1 MKRRTT
7 QGLATALLSGL
18 AIIGPLLATSSAH
31 ATPFGPGYPKTGPH
45 VGVGLSLLVNGEPY
59 GTYLYDVDIGDAQ
72 GHLTAYCVDFHNNY
86 HPGVPLQEAPW
97 ADLASLTT
105 EGASINWAMHH
116 SYPFLPL
123 TEAETTSGLAFN
135 GGLSAAEAIAAT
147 QAALWLFSDGI
158 PLAGTDVRGTAA
170 EQADV
175 AAMYGY
181 LTGAA
186 NTGLPTGA
194 EPTLDLQIATTVG
207 IAGTPIGP
215 ITVTT
220 TSETVD
226 INAVGFD
233 GAILVDANG
242 TPVGSATNGAE
253 VYVDVPDEAVGGA
266 VTVSATATSVAQV
279 GRLFTP
285 ADASTPAATQ
295 LLAVAAVE
303 ETDVHA
309 EIPVA
314 WKPLPPA
321 PTPPTPES
329 PKPTPTPTPTETP
342 ASVTPPP
349 PAPATQPV
357 EVPQPIPPTPAPI
370 AVPAQVAAP
379 APQPELAYTGLNATE
394 SLSIAAVLILGGIV
408 LTAAGRRRRT

>member
-7 QGLATALLSGL
+7 QGLATALISGL
-18 AIIGPLLATSSAH
+18 AIIGPILATSSAH

-45 VGVGLSLLVNGEPY
+45 VGEGLSLLVNGESY
-59 GTYLYDVDIGDAQ
+59 GTYLYDVNTGDDQ
-72 GHLTAYCVDFHNNY
+72 GHLTAYCVDFHNSY

-97 ADLASLTT
+97 TDLASLTT
-105 EGASINWAMHH
+105 EGAAINWAMHH

-123 TEAETTSGLAFN
+123 AEAETTSGLAFN
-135 GGLSAAEAIAAT
+135 DGLSEAEAIAAT
-147 QAALWLFSDGI
+147 QAALWLFSDDI
-158 PLAGTDVRGTAA
+158 SLAGTDVRGTAA

-194 EPTLDLQIATTVG
+194 APTLDLQIATTVG

-253 VYVDVPDEAVGGA
+253 VYVDVPDDAPGGA

-285 ADASTPAATQ
+285 AVASTPAATQ

-303 ETDVHA
+303 AVDVHA

-321 PTPPTPES
+321 PTAPTPES
-329 PKPTPTPTPTETP
+329 PKPTPTPTATP
-342 ASVTPPP
+342 PSVTPPP
-349 PAPATQPV
+349 PAPVTQPV
-357 EVPQPIPPTPAPI
+357 EVPRPALPTPV

-394 SLSIAAVLILGGIV
+394 SLSIAAGLILGGIV
-408 LTAAGRRRRT
+408 LTAAGRRRHP